1 MSASTR
7 TAQQPL
13 GIQFGAILAIVALA
27 MVAALAFAVSTSG
40 TLKPAGAP
48 APAAAVGPDHADLPD
63 VGHGTGV
70 AIPTKDG
77 GVWAPDG
84 RGGVMWIP
92 FNAAKQYTPPPGYWK
107 YNGRGGVEYV
117 ETPGYAADQG
127 LAPRTDD
134 TPVIHGTRVNPE

>member
-70 AIPTKDG
+70 A
-77 GVWAPDG
+77 VQPDG
-84 RGGVMWIP
+84 TWIS
-92 FNAAKQYTPPPGYWK
+92 
-107 YNGRGGVEYV
+107 NGRGGVEFV
-117 ETPGYAADQG
+117 PTQPLRRTRNG
-127 LAPRTDD
+127 APAESNVLTGTGTRIGGPDD
-134 TPVIHGTRVNPE
+134 GIAPVIHGPRVDPE

>member
-27 MVAALAFAVSTSG
+27 MVAALAFAVSSSG

-48 APAAAVGPDHADLPD
+48 AGPAVTGVDHHDLPD
-63 VGHGTGV
+63 AKAGTGAAV
-70 AIPTKDG
+70 QPD
-77 GVWAPDG
+77 GVWVPNG
-84 RGGVMWIP
+84 RGSVEFIP
-92 FNAAKQYTPPPGYWK
+92 FEAKPYIPPAGYWK
-107 YNGRGGVEYV
+107 YDGRGGVEYV
-117 ETPGYAADQG
+117 ETPAYQADPG

-134 TPVIHGTRVNPE
+134 TQVIHGPRVAPE

>member
-40 TLKPAGAP
+40 TLKPAAP

-70 AIPTKDG
+70 A
-77 GVWAPDG
+77 AQPDG
-84 RGGVMWIP
+84 TWIS
-92 FNAAKQYTPPPGYWK
+92 
-107 YNGRGGVEYV
+107 NGRGGVEFV
-117 ETPGYAADQG
+117 PTQPLRRTRNGVPADSNSG
-127 LAPRTDD
+127 TGTRIGGPDDGIAPI
-134 TPVIHGTRVNPE
+134 IHGPRVDPE